1 VAGSH
6 PQTANSQ
13 LKLNLDEYRVFDTR
27 YSIGTRYLRNQRV
40 EPIKERTMNQQKLS
54 RRGFLRISGVGAASA
69 LLAACVAPG
78 SPQGA
83 ADAPSA
89 GDDAAAPA
97 AAGKEV
103 RFATDWVEGA
113 RGATI
118 ETAMPIWSERYP
130 DTTITLEPIGGD
142 YFDRLQIQFSGGTV
156 ADVILFEGVLGA
168 EYIAEGLIADLAPTL
183 QAEDID
189 QSKWRPGVPDIF
201 KQGDKVYAMPFQLT
215 PVIWFYNRT
224 LFQEKGV
231 AEPDGTW
238 DWARTLEAAQQLTE
252 PPNTYGYWTR
262 VDMFH
267 QYGAMG
273 LSNSDHHWVNDEF
286 TETLVGEPGFADAIR
301 WTIETVQTHQV
312 SPLPSEVEGL
322 LTAGVTNLFASGKI
336 GMHSANAGGIGSFYD
351 SIGDR
356 FEWDI
361 MPTPKAP
368 LTGRGGGLW
377 NDQPH
382 VVTSNAIQREVL
394 TEATQLVVFLASD
407 EVQTIIAT
415 DRGSTPT
422 VQAIQESETYLSAPP
437 NNMQVVIDELEE
449 MVGPRFF
456 PSFLEWFNTLNKEY
470 ELGLIGERGV
480 DETIEAMVIEGDKV
494 LANIPR

>member
-1 VAGSH
+1 
-6 PQTANSQ
+6 
-13 LKLNLDEYRVFDTR
+13 
-27 YSIGTRYLRNQRV
+27 
-40 EPIKERTMNQQKLS
+40 MNQQRMS
-54 RRGFLRISGVGAASA
+54 RRGFLRIAGVGAASA
-69 LLAACVAPG
+69 LMVACVAPQ
-78 SPQGA
+78 STT
-83 ADAPSA
+83 APAA
-89 GDDAAAPA
+89 GDNAAAAPA
-97 AAGKEV
+97 AASTEV

-118 ETAMPIWSERYP
+118 ETAMQMWAERYP
-130 DTTITLEPIGGD
+130 ETKLTLEPIGGD

-183 QAEDID
+183 QSQNID
-189 QSKWRPGVPDIF
+189 QSKWRPGAPDIF
-201 KQGDKVYAMPFQLT
+201 KQGDKVYAIPFQLT

-238 DWARTLEAAQQLTE
+238 DWAKVLEVAQQLTD

-267 QYGAMG
+267 QYGALG
-273 LSNSDHHWVNDEF
+273 LSNSDHHWVNDEL
-286 TETLVGEPGFADAIR
+286 TETLVGEPGFAEAIR
-301 WTIETVQTHQV
+301 WTIETVQVHGV
-312 SPLPSEVEGL
+312 SPQPSEVEGL

-336 GMHSANAGGIGSFYD
+336 GMHSANAGGIGSFYS

-382 VVTSNAIQREVL
+382 VVTSNAIQRNVL
-394 TEATQLVVFLASD
+394 NEATQLVVFLASD
-407 EVQTIIAT
+407 EVQSIIAK

-422 VQAIQESETYLSAPP
+422 VQAIQESEAYLSAPP
-437 NNMQVVIDELEE
+437 NNMQVVIDELGQ

-480 DETIEAMVIEGDKV
+480 DETIEAMVTEGNKV